1 MLAALVT
8 LSTLNYTALLGP
20 APSHGAVSL
29 VCTFPKRGQVYR
41 YVLVILFK
49 AIVLLDIED
58 LVLADDSGPLH
69 LHHGHSTRQDLLLDG
84 DVTSEEAFLVCLGAL
99 DGLFEHL
106 DA

>member
-1 MLAALVT
+1 M
-8 LSTLNYTALLGP
+8 
-20 APSHGAVSL
+20 
-29 VCTFPKRGQVYR
+29 YR

-58 LVLADDSGPLH
+58 VVLADDSGPLH